1 MLFRSPRKLLSEAAA
16 ADFLD
21 PAVSGEVKDVVED
34 LNDTLTNNVEEV
46 KEEDKTTN
54 GGIPTTVESASMLES
69 ERGYGRARYLL
80 KLEDVM
86 AIQET
91 EGEAAAEAE
100 AQAEAPAGETP
111 AAPTPAECEA
121 HEPEACDVVEKIAA
135 NNGVDPDQVAVVITS
150 ESVTSLMEHAIL
162 ESKAGRDIKT
172 ARKLGKINETIKN
185 LKNNGIKVVRT

>member
-1 MLFRSPRKLLSEAAA
+1 MLFYSPRKLLSEAAA

-46 KEEDKTTN
+46 KDEDKTTN
-54 GGIPTTVESASMLES
+54 GGIPVTVESASLLETN
-69 ERGYGRARYLL
+69 RRYGRARYLV

-91 EGEAAAEAE
+91 EGEAAAAEETQTTMPSPEA
-100 AQAEAPAGETP
+100 
-111 AAPTPAECEA
+111 CEA
-121 HEPEACDVVEKIAA
+121 NEPEACDVVEKIAS

-150 ESVTSLMEHAIL
+150 EAVSSLMEHAIL

-172 ARKLGKINETIKN
+172 AHKLNKINQTIKN
-185 LKNNGIKVVRT
+185 LKNHGIKVVRT